1 MCMLMCHGKDEL
13 MILLLDFISCI
24 QPCIE
29 CLSHS
34 GLNLYNLTCLSL
46 LNVDLVWLEAEV

>member
-1 MCMLMCHGKDEL
+1 MFPEKDMLMLH
-13 MILLLDFISCI
+13 LLDFISYI
-24 QPCIE
+24 QPYIE